1 MKKPFGVRSDGQQA
15 YLYTIRGGGLT
26 AEISDHGATLVKLFV
41 PDRQGRVEDVVLG
54 FDSPDEYT
62 QSTTYFGCTVGR
74 SCNRIGGA
82 RFRLNGREVRV
93 DANDNGVNN
102 LHGGFDAFKNRLW
115 EVTEHT
121 ENALT
126 LFLLSPHGD
135 HGMPGNVRIHV
146 TYALEPQGN
155 LRISYRAVS
164 DQDTVINL
172 TNHSFFN
179 LAGHRFP
186 EKAMDQILSMPAR
199 HFTVVDELSIPT
211 GELRSVEGTPFDFRV
226 PKAIGRDLG
235 TLTPEMA
242 AQGGYDHNFE
252 AYCNPCVTLK
262 DEESGRVMCIYS
274 DRPGIQFYGGN
285 YLCGDRGKDGVTYC
299 FRGGIALETQCYPD
313 SVNHPEWVQP
323 FVKAGEVWRSETTYC
338 FTCE

>member
-15 YLYTIRGGGLT
+15 YLYTIRCGSIT

-41 PDRQGRVEDVVLG
+41 PDREGKIEDVVLG

-62 QSTTYFGCTVGR
+62 ESTTYFGCTVGR
-74 SCNRIGGA
+74 SCNRIGQA
-82 RFRLNGREVRV
+82 RFELNGKEIRV

-102 LHGGFDAFKNRLW
+102 LHGGFDAYKNRLW
-115 EVTEHT
+115 DVVEHT
-121 ENALT
+121 EHSLKLH
-126 LFLLSPHGD
+126 LFSPDGD
-135 HGMPGNVRIHV
+135 HGMPGNANFYV
-146 TYALEPQGN
+146 TYTLEPGGN
-155 LRISYRAVS
+155 LRIAYDGLADR
-164 DQDTVINL
+164 DTVMNL

-179 LAGHRFP
+179 MHGHRFP
-186 EKAMDQILSMPAR
+186 EKAMDQILTINAR

-211 GELRSVEGTPFDFRV
+211 GELRSVEGTPFDFRK

-252 AYCNPCVTLK
+252 AFCNPCVTLQDK
-262 DEESGRVMCIYS
+262 VSGRTMCIYT
-274 DRPGIQFYGGN
+274 DRPGLQFYSGN
-285 YLCGDRGKDGVTYC
+285 YLRGDMGKDGVSYC

-323 FVKAGEVWRSETTYC
+323 FVKAGTPWHSETVYR